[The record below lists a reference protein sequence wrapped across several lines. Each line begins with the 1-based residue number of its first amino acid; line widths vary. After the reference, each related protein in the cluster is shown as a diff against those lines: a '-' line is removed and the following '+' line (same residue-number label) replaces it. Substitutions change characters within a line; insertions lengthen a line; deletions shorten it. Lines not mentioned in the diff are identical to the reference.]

1 VAESVQEFFDGLESQ
16 FKADKAAGLTA
27 VYQFNVSGPGGGSW
41 HADIANGGCAVSQ
54 GEAASPSIT
63 INVGD
68 EDWMSIVN
76 GRLNPQVAF
85 MTGKLK
91 VSGDMGL
98 AMRLQ
103 SIFF

>member
-1 VAESVQEFFDGLESQ
+1 MQEFFDGLEGQ
-16 FKADKAAGLTA
+16 FKADKVADLDA
-27 VYQFNVSGPGGGSW
+27 VYQFNVGGVGGGSW
-41 HADIANGGCAVSQ
+41 HADITGGSCDVSQ

-63 INVGD
+63 ITVAD
-68 EDWMSIVN
+68 DDWLSIVN